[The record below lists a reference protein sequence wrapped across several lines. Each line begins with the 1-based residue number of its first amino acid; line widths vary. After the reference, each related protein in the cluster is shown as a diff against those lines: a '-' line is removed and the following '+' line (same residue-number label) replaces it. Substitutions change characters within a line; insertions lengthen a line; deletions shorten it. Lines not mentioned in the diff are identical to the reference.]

1 MSLEPRAFSRDCTV
15 YSDIALYCEM
25 KNEPAFK
32 PQQGNPTFFRV
43 RVSRYQ
49 LHVRKQIQGPSH
61 IAIAE
66 GRLLLRACGKVAYLF
81 NRMLGISSLLETIW
95 GGWSFPRIPFL
106 KLAFL

>member
-1 MSLEPRAFSRDCTV
+1 MRVGTRPFSRDCTED
-15 YSDIALYCEM
+15 SDILFSCEM
-25 KNEPAFK
+25 KDETSFK
-32 PQQGNPTFFRV
+32 AVQGHLTFFRD
-43 RVSRYQ
+43 RESRYT

-95 GGWSFPRIPFL
+95 G
-106 KLAFL
+106 A